1 MNIAA
6 NPISPDLAHML
17 TSGVVAVVRMNEAVS
32 LRRAAEAVVAG
43 GVGSFEVT
51 LTTPG
56 AIDAVRDLA
65 SAKIPGCVVG
75 AGTVLDAA
83 SANQAIDAGARFIV
97 SPTLEP
103 DVIACCIERK
113 IVCIPGAMSP
123 TEILQAWRMGASMI
137 KVYPAV
143 SVGTDFF
150 KNILGPLPFLRL
162 IPSGGMTLANGADWI
177 RAGAAAVSMAA
188 ALLDPALVKR
198 GAWDE
203 LTARARRIAEAVAG
217 ARREMASDL
226 ARMTDNLD
234 HAPGAGATHAG

>member
-1 MNIAA
+1 MSERAD
-6 NPISPDLAHML
+6 PITPDLAHLL
-17 TSGVVAVVRMNEAVS
+17 TSGVVAVVRMKEAVS

-51 LTTPG
+51 FTTPG

-65 SAKIPGCVVG
+65 AAAIPGCLIG
-75 AGTVLDAA
+75 AGTILDATT
-83 SANQAIDAGARFIV
+83 ANAAIDAGARFIV

-103 DVIACCIERK
+103 AVIACCVERR
-113 IVCIPGAMSP
+113 ILCIPGAMSP
-123 TEILQAWRMGASMI
+123 TEILQAWRLGAGMI
-137 KVYPAV
+137 KVYPAC

-150 KNILGPLPFLRL
+150 RNILGPLPFLRM
-162 IPSGGMTLANGADWI
+162 IPSGGMTLENGADFI

-203 LTARARRIAEAVAG
+203 LTARARKISGAVA
-217 ARREMASDL
+217 AVRRDMA
-226 ARMTDNLD
+226 A
-234 HAPGAGATHAG
+234 AKA

>member
-1 MNIAA
+1 MSLLMNTES
-6 NPISPDLAHML
+6 NPITPDLAHML

-56 AIDAVRDLA
+56 AIESVRDLA
-65 SAKIPGCVVG
+65 SAKISGCLIG
-75 AGTVLDAA
+75 AGTVLDAKT
-83 SANQAIDAGARFIV
+83 ANAAIDAGAHFIV

-103 DVIACCIERK
+103 DVIACCVERK
-113 IVCIPGAMSP
+113 IVCVPGAMSP
-123 TEILQAWRMGASMI
+123 TEILQAWRLGASMV
-137 KVYPAV
+137 KVYPAC

-162 IPSGGMTLANGADWI
+162 IPSGGMTLENGADFI
-177 RAGAAAVSMAA
+177 HAGAVAVSMAA

-203 LTARARRIAEAVAG
+203 LTARARRVSGSVAA
-217 ARREMASDL
+217 ARTEMSA
-226 ARMTDNLD
+226 AR
-234 HAPGAGATHAG
+234 A

>member
-1 MNIAA
+1 MNTES
-6 NPISPDLAHML
+6 NPITPDLAHML

-65 SAKIPGCVVG
+65 SAKIPGCLVG
-75 AGTVLDAA
+75 AGTVLDAKT
-83 SANQAIDAGARFIV
+83 ANAAIDAGARFIV

-103 DVIACCIERK
+103 DVIACCVERK
-113 IVCIPGAMSP
+113 IVCVPGAMSP
-123 TEILQAWRMGASMI
+123 TEILQAWRLGASMI
-137 KVYPAV
+137 KVYPAC

-150 KNILGPLPFLRL
+150 KNILGPLPFLRM
-162 IPSGGMTLANGADWI
+162 IPSGGMTLENGADFI
-177 RAGAAAVSMAA
+177 RAGAVAVSMAA

-203 LTARARRIAEAVAG
+203 LTARARKVSGSVAAARAEMSA
-217 ARREMASDL
+217 ARA
-226 ARMTDNLD
+226 
-234 HAPGAGATHAG
+234 

>member
-1 MNIAA
+1 MHTDSR
-6 NPISPDLAHML
+6 PITPDLAHL
-17 TSGVVAVVRMNEAVS
+17 LKSGVVAVVRMNEAVS

-65 SAKIPGCVVG
+65 AAKIPGCLVG

-83 SANQAIDAGARFIV
+83 AATMAIDAGARFIV
-97 SPTLEP
+97 IPTLEP
-103 DVIACCIERK
+103 DVIACCVERN

-123 TEILQAWRMGASMI
+123 TEILQAWRLGASLI

-150 KNILGPLPFLRL
+150 RNILGPLPFLRM
-162 IPSGGMTLANGADWI
+162 IPSGGMTLENGADWI

-188 ALLDPALVKR
+188 ALLDPALVTS

-203 LTARARRIAEAVAG
+203 LAARARKVSSSVAA
-217 ARREMASDL
+217 ARAGMACKR
-226 ARMTDNLD
+226 A
-234 HAPGAGATHAG
+234 

>member
-1 MNIAA
+1 MNADA
-6 NPISPDLAHML
+6 NPITPDLAHML
-17 TSGVVAVVRMNEAVS
+17 KSGVVAVVRMNEAVS

-65 SAKIPGCVVG
+65 SAKIPGCLVG

-83 SANQAIDAGARFIV
+83 AARQAIDAGARFIV

-103 DVIACCIERK
+103 DVIACCVERK

-123 TEILQAWRMGASMI
+123 TEILHAWRLGAGMI
-137 KVYPAV
+137 KVYPAC
-143 SVGTDFF
+143 SVGTEFF
-150 KNILGPLPFLRL
+150 KNILGPLPFLRM
-162 IPSGGMTLANGADWI
+162 IPSGGMTLENGADFI

-188 ALLDPALVKR
+188 ALLDPAVVKR

-203 LTARARRIAEAVAG
+203 LTARARRIADAVAT
-217 ARREMASDL
+217 ARREMVASS
-226 ARMTDNLD
+226 A
-234 HAPGAGATHAG
+234 

>member
-1 MNIAA
+1 MSPES
-6 NPISPDLAHML
+6 NPITPDLAHML
-17 TSGVVAVVRMNEAVS
+17 KSGVVAVVRMNEAVS

-56 AIDAVRDLA
+56 AIDSVRDLA
-65 SAKIPGCVVG
+65 SAKIPGCLVG
-75 AGTVLDAA
+75 AGTVLDAKTA
-83 SANQAIDAGARFIV
+83 REAIDAGARFIV

-103 DVIACCIERK
+103 DVIACCVERK
-113 IVCIPGAMSP
+113 IVCVPGAMSP
-123 TEILQAWRMGASMI
+123 TEILQAWRLGASMI
-137 KVYPAV
+137 KVYPAC

-150 KNILGPLPFLRL
+150 RNILGPLPFLRM
-162 IPSGGMTLANGADWI
+162 IPSGGMTLENGADFI

-203 LTARARRIAEAVAG
+203 LTARARKVAG
-217 ARREMASDL
+217 AVAAARAEMSA
-226 ARMTDNLD
+226 AR
-234 HAPGAGATHAG
+234 A

>member
-1 MNIAA
+1 MNDAA

-17 TSGVVAVVRMNEAVS
+17 ESGVVAVVRMNEAVS

-65 SAKIPGCVVG
+65 SAKLPGCLIG
-75 AGTVLDAA
+75 AGTVLDVRAA
-83 SANQAIDAGARFIV
+83 NHAIDAGARFIV

-103 DVIACCIERK
+103 DVIACCVERN

-123 TEILQAWRMGASMI
+123 TEILQAWRLGGSMI
-137 KVYPAV
+137 KVYPAC
-143 SVGTDFF
+143 SVGTEFF
-150 KNILGPLPFLRL
+150 KNILGPLPFLRM
-162 IPSGGMTLANGADWI
+162 IPSGGMTLENGADWI

-188 ALLDPALVKR
+188 ALLDPALVKS
-198 GAWDE
+198 GSWHE
-203 LTARARRIAEAVAG
+203 LTARARRIADSVAA
-217 ARREMASDL
+217 ARRDMADDL
-226 ARMTDNLD
+226 ARMTFKLD
-234 HAPGAGATHAG
+234 TSLHAGAKP